1 VSRRVWALAD
11 SGTVPRPGLRSSEK
25 STGASGAG
33 AADARV
39 DQAPAGA
46 AQAAQR
52 ARVWQKDLSKRCKRT
67 DKALGST
74 MLRCFFFSFFERSV
88 LVQLAAGCLT
98 AQSGSSTVAETS
110 SCERWSLCIKRMY
123 RAALF
128 RLKAAGV
135 TAEGFKVALLQ
146 QQRV

>member
-1 VSRRVWALAD
+1 MQVPRKFRVSRRVWALAD
-11 SGTVPRPGLRSSEK
+11 SGTEPRPGLRSSEK
-25 STGASGAG
+25 STGTSGAG

-46 AQAAQR
+46 ALAAQR

-67 DKALGST
+67 DRVLGST
-74 MLRCFFFSFFERSV
+74 MLRYFFFLNEKSTV

-98 AQSGSSTVAETS
+98 AQSGSSSVAETS

-135 TAEGFKVALLQ
+135 AAEGF
-146 QQRV
+146 